1 MNCTRTPGLCRL
13 PRLWTRRSRKRR
25 TCRLWVGRCAG
36 PVTWWRGNQA
46 ACPVTWWRG
55 NQAACATPEARRY
68 ATPEGT
74 LYLFACVESRM

>member
-13 PRLWTRRSRKRR
+13 PRLWTRRSRKRK

-46 ACPVTWWRG
+46 TCR
-55 NQAACATPEARRY
+55 TPEDRRY
-68 ATPEGT
+68 PAPQGT
-74 LYLFACVESRM
+74 LWLWACVESYDALR

>member
-13 PRLWTRRSRKRR
+13 PRLWTRRSRQRK

-36 PVTWWRGNQA
+36 PFVWWRGNQA
-46 ACPVTWWRG
+46 ACRP
-55 NQAACATPEARRY
+55 PEARRY
-68 ATPEGT
+68 TTPEGT